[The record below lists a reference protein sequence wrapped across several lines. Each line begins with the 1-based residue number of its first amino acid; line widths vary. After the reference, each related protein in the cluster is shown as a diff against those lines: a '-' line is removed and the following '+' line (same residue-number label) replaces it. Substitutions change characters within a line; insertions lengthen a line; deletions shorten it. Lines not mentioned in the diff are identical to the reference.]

1 MHRLGDPPPKWVAV
15 LRALQ
20 LGDLLCAVPAFRALR
35 AALPNTAITLVG
47 LPWAA
52 ELVGRFAQY
61 LDGFIE
67 FPGHPGLP
75 EQPAQLERIPAFLA
89 DAQRRRFDLAIQMHG
104 NGAVSNSL
112 VVLLGARLNAGYF
125 LPGGYCPD
133 PERFLAYPDHGS
145 EVRRHLRLMEFLG
158 APARGEHL
166 EFPLRAKD
174 WQALWAVEG
183 TQGLRPGTYA
193 CVHPGGRAPSHRWS
207 PEEFAAVADRLAGQ
221 GLGVVL
227 TGTAPEAPLAR
238 AVARSMRAPA
248 IDLCGRTSLGAV
260 AALLAG
266 ARLLVCNDTGVSHL
280 AAALGV
286 PSVVA
291 CIESDPERWSPL
303 DRQRHRVVCPRLETD
318 GGGRAM
324 WTETERLL
332 GAAPGNSLT
341 AGSGAGSHT

>member
-1 MHRLGDPPPKWVAV
+1 VAV

-35 AALPNTAITLVG
+35 AALPDAEITLVG

-52 ELVGRFAQY
+52 ELVGRFACY
-61 LDGFIE
+61 LDRFIKL
-67 FPGHPGLP
+67 PGYPGLP
-75 EQPAQLERIPAFLA
+75 ERPPQPERIPAFLA
-89 DAQRRRFDLAIQMHG
+89 DAQGRRFDLAIQMHG
-104 NGAVSNSL
+104 DGAVTNPL
-112 VVLLGARLNAGYF
+112 LVLLGARLNAGYYR
-125 LPGGYCPD
+125 PGGYCPD
-133 PERFLAYPDHGS
+133 PDRFLAYPDRGP

-166 EFPLRAKD
+166 EFPLRAED
-174 WQALWAVEG
+174 WRALRAVEG
-183 TQGLRPGTYA
+183 AQGLRPGEYA
-193 CVHPGGRAPSHRWS
+193 CVHPGGRAPSHRWP
-207 PEEFAAVADRLAGQ
+207 PEEFAAVAERLAGH

-238 AVARSMRAPA
+238 AVAGAMRAPA
-248 IDLCGRTSLGAV
+248 VDLCGRTGLGALG
-260 AALLAG
+260 ALLAG

-303 DRQRHRVVCPRLETD
+303 DRQRHRVVCPRREPD
-318 GGGRAM
+318 GGRRAM
-324 WTETERLL
+324 LAEADGLL
-332 GAAPGNSLT
+332 RGAAYLT
-341 AGSGAGSHT
+341 SR